1 MKKQKKQ
8 YNLKNDRSCN
18 TKYIAL
24 MITHALYKKLKIV
37 CIDKNITTS
46 EYIRELL
53 EKAIENEL
61 KGE

>member
-8 YNLKNDRSCN
+8 YNLKNDRSAN

-24 MITHALYKKLKIV
+24 MITPALYKKLKIV
-37 CIDKNITTS
+37 CVDKNITTS

-53 EKAIENEL
+53 ENAIENEI

>member
-1 MKKQKKQ
+1 MKTRKQ
-8 YNLKNDRSCN
+8 YNLKNDRSEN

-24 MITHALYKKLKIV
+24 MITPALYKKLKIV
-37 CIDKNITTS
+37 CVDKNITTS

-53 EKAIENEL
+53 ENAIENEI

>member
-1 MKKQKKQ
+1 MKIKKQ

-24 MITHALYKKLKIV
+24 FVTPALYKKLKII
-37 CIDKNITTS
+37 CIEKNLTTS

-53 EKAIENEL
+53 ENAIKDEL